1 MFAGYER
8 LSSVAAGFR
17 LSQLTDY
24 SERKL
29 AVLITV
35 NLLLNTVNVSLR
47 QATLL
52 LITVNVI
59 GHSLPAAFLY

>member
-8 LSSVAAGFR
+8 LRSVAAGFR

-35 NLLLNTVNVSLR
+35 NLLLNTVNVSL
-47 QATLL
+47 
-52 LITVNVI
+52 
-59 GHSLPAAFLY
+59 